1 MNHRIV
7 VAQGRHEVKR
17 ETRGCCFINSG
28 SVRALVTLF
37 AVLVFSP
44 SHMIAQATT
53 EVAVRSPGG
62 RVTALN
68 HFRRASEALHSVV
81 GAHADGQK
89 RHTIPLRLE
98 RDKSLIDVSIGSA
111 AIPRILLDTGFAF
124 DGLMIYNPAY
134 LDSIDLSGAVEMRI
148 RGAGG
153 GEGTTALVID
163 SVDYSL
169 GDVQMLNQRVIVL
182 REDTYKGFPS
192 NGIIGYS
199 VFGHYVCEFNYD
211 AATMILHEESAPVD
225 DSWSA
230 IPLYFKN
237 NNIPWLNVAVVI
249 DDDPPVSLASY
260 IDFAAGDAIVLLEKP
275 GMKFHLPKDTVDY
288 YIGKGLSGDIYG
300 KRGTISKLIIG
311 PYELEHVTA
320 AIADAGLRSKQKNA
334 DAVLSHAALQRF
346 NLMFDYAKKTLY
358 VKPNAQFS
366 KAFE

>member
-1 MNHRIV
+1 VNRDNHGCRV
-7 VAQGRHEVKR
+7 VD
-17 ETRGCCFINSG
+17 SG
-28 SVRALVTLF
+28 PVGALVTLF

-44 SHMIAQATT
+44 SHTTAQATT
-53 EVAVRSPGG
+53 ELPIPSPGG
-62 RVTALN
+62 RATALN
-68 HFRRASEALHSVV
+68 HFRRASEVLHSVD

-89 RHTIPLRLE
+89 RHGIPLRLE
-98 RDKSLIDVSIGSA
+98 RNKSLIDVTIGST
-111 AIPRILLDTGFAF
+111 AIPRIVLDTGFAF
-124 DGLMIYNPAY
+124 DGLLIYNPAY

-163 SVDYSL
+163 SVDYSV
-169 GDVQMLNQRVIVL
+169 GDLQMLNQRIIVL

-211 AATMILHEESAPVD
+211 AATMILHEESAPID
-225 DSWSA
+225 DSWTA
-230 IPLYFKN
+230 IPLYFKD
-237 NNIPWLNVAVVI
+237 NNIPWLDVAVVI

-275 GMKFHLPKDTVDY
+275 DMKFPLPNDTVDY

-334 DAVLSHAALQRF
+334 DAVLSHASLQRF
-346 NLMFDYAKKTLY
+346 NLIFDYANKMLY
-358 VKPNAQFS
+358 VKPNARFS
-366 KAFE
+366 EPFGEE